1 VRQKRVV
8 IMGAAGRD
16 FHDFNMVYRD
26 DPSVRVVAFTATQI
40 PGIEGRR
47 YPACLAGPHYPDGIP
62 IVPEETL
69 DALIRDEDV
78 DQVVFAYSDVSHQHV
93 MNQASR
99 VLAAGADFALL
110 GVRSTSIP
118 CTVPVIAVLA
128 TRTGAGKSPVS
139 RFVADVLLSLG
150 VTPGVIRHPMPYGD
164 LGKQRVQRFATMED
178 LDRHQAT
185 IEEREEYEP
194 HIRRGIV
201 VWAGVDYAAIV
212 AEAERESPVIIW
224 DGGNNDF
231 SFLRSDLE
239 IVVMDP
245 FRPGHE
251 TAYHPGEVNL
261 RRASVAV
268 INKVNSAPVENVAQV
283 EENIRRVNPGAMVV
297 KTASLVT
304 TDSPNA
310 IRGRRVLVVE
320 DGPTLTHGGM
330 STGAGYQAA
339 SSNGAAEI
347 VDPRPYAQGE
357 LDAIYRRF
365 PHLGPI
371 LPALGYYPEQLRDLE
386 ATIRAVPADMVVSAT
401 PSSLTELIHVDK
413 PVVKVSYEI
422 RETGEPSLS
431 RIVQDFAKAR
441 GLV

>member
-1 VRQKRVV
+1 
-8 IMGAAGRD
+8 
-16 FHDFNMVYRD
+16 
-26 DPSVRVVAFTATQI
+26 
-40 PGIEGRR
+40 
-47 YPACLAGPHYPDGIP
+47 
-62 IVPEETL
+62 
-69 DALIRDEDV
+69 
-78 DQVVFAYSDVSHQHV
+78 
-93 MNQASR
+93 
-99 VLAAGADFALL
+99 
-110 GVRSTSIP
+110 
-118 CTVPVIAVLA
+118 
-128 TRTGAGKSPVS
+128 
-139 RFVADVLLSLG
+139 
-150 VTPGVIRHPMPYGD
+150 
-164 LGKQRVQRFATMED
+164 
-178 LDRHQAT
+178 
-185 IEEREEYEP
+185 
-194 HIRRGIV
+194 
-201 VWAGVDYAAIV
+201 
-212 AEAERESPVIIW
+212 
-224 DGGNNDF
+224 
-231 SFLRSDLE
+231 
-239 IVVMDP
+239 
-245 FRPGHE
+245 
-251 TAYHPGEVNL
+251 
-261 RRASVAV
+261 
-268 INKVNSAPVENVAQV
+268 
-283 EENIRRVNPGAMVV
+283 MVV

-371 LPALGYYPEQLRDLE
+371 LPALGYYP
-386 ATIRAVPADMVVSAT
+386 ADMVVSAT